1 MAMDEVMAQSQQQ
14 QSEVQT
20 QVQDI
25 KRLMDCLRVVDAASC
40 EARTHPLATE
50 IIGLANEYLTI
61 GDEVDSYRNILQRA
75 GFPIYPGE
83 VDRFGWLTA
92 YFSLRSG
99 ILLFG

>member
-1 MAMDEVMAQSQQQ
+1 MAIDEVMEHRVAQDL
-14 QSEVQT
+14 E
-20 QVQDI
+20 
-25 KRLMDCLRVVDAASC
+25 RLVDYLRIVDADSC

-50 IIGLANEYLTI
+50 IIGLANDYLTL
-61 GDEVDSYRNILQRA
+61 GDEVDSYRKKLQSV
-75 GFPIYPGE
+75 GFPVYPGE

>member
-1 MAMDEVMAQSQQQ
+1 MDRVMAQSQLQ
-14 QSEVQT
+14 EVQ
-20 QVQDI
+20 DL
-25 KRLMDCLRVVDAASC
+25 KRLMDCLRVVDTATC
-40 EARTHPLATE
+40 EARVHPLATE

-75 GFPIYPGE
+75 GFPVYPGE